1 MEDYMGNKT
10 GHGWLN
16 GAVLERN
23 KTTVRLLLLG
33 VAAVVLTVTPAHAVP
48 LSTLVSTDGNIQVGD
63 KQFTN
68 FELHDTTAQFSTP
81 ADPGNLDIQG
91 FTNGLGE
98 HGLRISPFSVSIP
111 QANSSGAFV
120 FTIEYDVTV
129 TDPLFL
135 LHDVRHAF
143 STTSN
148 RGGGLSVISQAGF
161 PADLNASMQSV
172 VGFGGTGELIVDNV
186 NEHEV
191 FAHDVPSQHM
201 LHNFEAHALTVNLT
215 SQGGPVV
222 LGAISTSPI
231 DLTFSQT
238 VIPEPG
244 TWLLVA
250 SGLAALIRL
259 RRSFQHIHIR

>member
-1 MEDYMGNKT
+1 MGQRI
-10 GHGWLN
+10 GHEGLN
-16 GAVLERN
+16 GAVQEPN
-23 KTTVRLLLLG
+23 KTMASGILVGT
-33 VAAVVLTVTPAHAVP
+33 AAVLLMVTPAFAIP
-48 LSTLVSTDGNIQVGD
+48 LSTLVSTDGTIQVGD

-68 FELHDTTAQFSTP
+68 FELHDTTAQMSTP
-81 ADPGNLDIQG
+81 ADPGNLDVQG

-129 TDPLFL
+129 TDAQFR

-172 VGFGGTGELIVDNV
+172 VGFGGSGEFIVDNV
-186 NEHEV
+186 DEHEV
-191 FAHDVPSQHM
+191 FAHDVSSQHM

-215 SQGGPVV
+215 SQGGPIV

-238 VIPEPG
+238 AIPEPA

-250 SGLAALIRL
+250 SGLAGLIGL
-259 RRSFQHIHIR
+259 RGRIN

>member
-1 MEDYMGNKT
+1 MGKKT
-10 GHGWLN
+10 GHGVLS
-16 GAVLERN
+16 GAVLQR
-23 KTTVRLLLLG
+23 KKMMAQLILL
-33 VAAVVLTVTPAHAVP
+33 AAAAVLTVTPAYAVS
-48 LSTLVSTDGNIQVGD
+48 LSTLVNTDGTIQVGD

-68 FELHDTTAQFSTP
+68 FELHDTTAQFSSP
-81 ADPGNLDIQG
+81 ADPSNLDIQG
-91 FTNGLGE
+91 VTNGLGE

-120 FTIEYDVTV
+120 FTLEYDVTV

-143 STTSN
+143 STASN
-148 RGGGLSVISQAGF
+148 RGGGLSLITQAGF
-161 PADLNASMQSV
+161 PADLNAFMQSV

-215 SQGGPVV
+215 NQGGPVV

-238 VIPEPG
+238 VIPEPA
-244 TWLLVA
+244 TWLLVG
-250 SGLAALIRL
+250 SGLAGLIRL
-259 RRSFQHIHIR
+259 RRSFQHINIR